1 MFDIIIFSESL
12 YYLDTINFELIN
24 QKNSKGYRTN
34 KNINLNSSVLS
45 DETLGK
51 ILKDIARI
59 VGGRGG
65 GRPDMAQAG
74 GTKIERLSEAMRR
87 AEEIIRNT

>member
-1 MFDIIIFSESL
+1 MKDKEY
-12 YYLDTINFELIN
+12 YYLDTVNFELIN

-51 ILKDIARI
+51 VLKDIETLRDI
-59 VGGRGG
+59 MEGNY
-65 GRPDMAQAG
+65 D
-74 GTKIERLSEAMRR
+74 S
-87 AEEIIRNT
+87 

>member
-1 MFDIIIFSESL
+1 MINKKL

-51 ILKDIARI
+51 ILKDI
-59 VGGRGG
+59 
-65 GRPDMAQAG
+65 DKHLKKTNKELM
-74 GTKIERLSEAMRR
+74 
-87 AEEIIRNT
+87 

>member
-1 MFDIIIFSESL
+1 MKDKEY
-12 YYLDTINFELIN
+12 YYLDTVNFELIN

-51 ILKDIARI
+51 ILKDI
-59 VGGRGG
+59 
-65 GRPDMAQAG
+65 DKHLKKTNKELM
-74 GTKIERLSEAMRR
+74 
-87 AEEIIRNT
+87 

>member
-1 MFDIIIFSESL
+1 MRNKKL

-24 QKNSKGYRTN
+24 PYDS

-51 ILKDIARI
+51 ILKDI
-59 VGGRGG
+59 
-65 GRPDMAQAG
+65 DKHLKKTNKELM
-74 GTKIERLSEAMRR
+74 
-87 AEEIIRNT
+87 